1 MDTSPLISCI
11 VPTYNREKKLKDAV
25 DCILNQTYR
34 PLELIIVDD
43 ASSKDYVPSVIENI
57 SNENVDTQVIIHDQN
72 KGASAARNSGIRAA
86 NGRYVAFL
94 DDDDQWLMHKIEKQV
109 MMLEQSNSSLSYC
122 WVRRVGGDGSIRA
135 EHTPKSEGKVTND
148 LFLGNSTGTTSTLV
162 VTKDLC
168 NLIGG
173 FDQSLPRWN
182 DWDFVLRASRHTSF
196 ILVPEILVHQY
207 NWEGNQLSDDL
218 EKLKTAQSRFINKH
232 QDFATRYGM
241 YNTFLSQTYFDLG
254 YSAGM
259 SGNYKYAIKSFIN
272 AIRLNPFKIKFY
284 IYLLAFSGGKF
295 TVLPAQFTRRAV
307 YQWLH

>member
-1 MDTSPLISCI
+1 MSSSQLCSVIIT
-11 VPTYNREKKLKDAV
+11 TYYRNNDLKRAIKSV
-25 DCILNQTYR
+25 CRQTYE
-34 PLELIIVDD
+34 PIEVIVIDD
-43 ASSKDYVPSVIENI
+43 SGEAYAQEVVNGFDVEYIAK
-57 SNENVDTQVIIHDQN
+57 DQN
-72 KGASAARNSGIRAA
+72 EGQMAAWNTGIEHC
-86 NGRYVAFL
+86 NGKYVQFL
-94 DDDDQWLMHKIEKQV
+94 DDDDQWLMDKIEKQV

-135 EHTPKSEGKVTND
+135 EHTPESEGEVTND
-148 LFLGNSTGTTSTLV
+148 LFLGNPAGTTSTLV

-182 DWDFVLRASRHTSF
+182 DWDFVLRSSRHTSF

-241 YNTFLSQTYFDLG
+241 YNTFLSQTYFELVL
-254 YSAGM
+254 S
-259 SGNYKYAIKSFIN
+259 
-272 AIRLNPFKIKFY
+272 RL
-284 IYLLAFSGGKF
+284 L
-295 TVLPAQFTRRAV
+295 
-307 YQWLH
+307 